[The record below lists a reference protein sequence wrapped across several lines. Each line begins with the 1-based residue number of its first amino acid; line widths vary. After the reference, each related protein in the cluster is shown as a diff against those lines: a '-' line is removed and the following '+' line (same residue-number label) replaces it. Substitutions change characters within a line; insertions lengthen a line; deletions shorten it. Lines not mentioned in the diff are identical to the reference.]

1 MTDSSNP
8 GPLIAAILAVNLFI
22 ILFTLA
28 IAVVSYV
35 VLALT
40 LSRFF
45 RKVGIDPWIAWVP
58 YYRYWKWLEVGGQQ
72 GWISLLSLVPYGSY
86 AVLVFLAIGNYRTG
100 IAFRKDSSWVVLGI
114 FLPWVW
120 TYLLGRDSEVYD
132 PRLISAAGYPPPLAG
147 SGAVS
152 PGTTPSSAQE
162 PPPAA

>member
-8 GPLIAAILAVNLFI
+8 GPLIAAILALYLFI
-22 ILFTLA
+22 IVFALA
-28 IAVVSYV
+28 IAAASYV

-45 RKVGIDPWIAWVP
+45 RKVGVDPWIAWVP

-72 GWISLLSLVPYGSY
+72 GWIALLSLVPYGSY

-132 PRLISAAGYPPPLAG
+132 PRLITAAGHPPPLAG
-147 SGAVS
+147 YGA
-152 PGTTPSSAQE
+152 AA
-162 PPPAA
+162 PAA